1 MAAPRPGRL
10 AESGGVIRWRFAP
23 FADLTAREV
32 HDLYQARAACFV
44 VEQDC
49 VFQDLDGV
57 DPVCWHLVGYQE
69 PGSDPNVGDERGLR
83 RHLARELGSDP
94 KLVAY
99 SRFVP
104 AGVKFA
110 EPSIGRV
117 LTTMAVRGTGLG
129 RELMLESL
137 RRAETLWPGQPIRI
151 GAQARLERFYVA
163 LGFVTASA
171 PYDEDGIEHIEML
184 RPASRVPET
193 AA

>member
-1 MAAPRPGRL
+1 M
-10 AESGGVIRWRFAP
+10 IRWRFAP
-23 FADLTAREV
+23 FAELTPREV

-44 VEQDC
+44 VEQNC

-57 DPVCWHLVGYQE
+57 DPECWHLLGYQT
-69 PGSDPNVGDERGLR
+69 PGSD
-83 RHLARELGSDP
+83 S

-99 SRFVP
+99 ARLLP

-137 RRAETLWPGQPIRI
+137 RRAQKLWPGQPIRI
-151 GAQARLERFYVA
+151 GAQSRLERFYAA

-171 PYDEDGIEHIEML
+171 PYDEDDIEHIEML
-184 RPASRVPET
+184 RPASKVPET
-193 AA
+193 ASQAAGQ

>member
-1 MAAPRPGRL
+1 MAAPVPGGL

-23 FADLTAREV
+23 FAELTPREV

-57 DPVCWHLVGYQE
+57 DPECWHLLGYAGTVHSSKADVPCPPQE
-69 PGSDPNVGDERGLR
+69 LIAY
-83 RHLARELGSDP
+83 ARL
-94 KLVAY
+94 L
-99 SRFVP
+99 P
-104 AGVKFA
+104 AGTKFV

-117 LTTMAVRGTGLG
+117 LTTMPARGTGLG
-129 RELMLESL
+129 RELMLEAL
-137 RRAETLWPGQPIRI
+137 RRAEKLWPGQPIRI
-151 GAQARLERFYVA
+151 GAQSRLERFYVE

-184 RPASRVPET
+184 RPTSGVAET
-193 AA
+193 AARAAGQ